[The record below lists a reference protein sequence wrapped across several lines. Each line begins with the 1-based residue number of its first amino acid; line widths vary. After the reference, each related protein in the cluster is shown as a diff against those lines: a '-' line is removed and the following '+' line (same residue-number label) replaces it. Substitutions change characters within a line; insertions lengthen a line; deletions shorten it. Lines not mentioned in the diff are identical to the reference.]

1 MEKKK
6 KLEIEISLSENSQI
20 YNEFND
26 NQLSD
31 ELSNYIYN
39 QCKGK
44 PVRKNIVLNINH
56 KFKMNEEDKIKL
68 INSIRENYG
77 IDIKENLLKLGFEHV
92 KEFILIV
99 LGSLLL
105 LISNFFNY
113 IDSPIIS
120 EIISIFGCVIIWETA
135 HNIFF
140 LETEIRLAIKR
151 LKKLTNAKINFN
163 EII

>member
-92 KEFILIV
+92 KEIILIV

-113 IDSPIIS
+113 VDSPIIS

-140 LETEIRLAIKR
+140 LETEIRLANKR